1 MRLLYVEDDLESQS
15 YVRGVLEEAGIEVDV
30 AGDGR
35 LGLTKALEG
44 DYDVAVFDVML
55 PEISGLEMIKHLRAA
70 RIETPVLFLTAQGEV
85 SHRIEGLNLG
95 ADDYLSKPFA
105 IAELIARIHAISRR
119 RNVRETI
126 LRTANLS
133 VDPDRRAVYR
143 DELRIE
149 LTPKEFKLLEY
160 LMRNAGSVVSRAM
173 ITEKV
178 WGYGFESYS
187 NSIDVHVNHLRHKVD
202 RNYDPR
208 LIYTVK
214 GVGYILEDRTDEMMA
229 NPL

>member
-1 MRLLYVEDDLESQS
+1 MRLLYVEDDLEAQS
-15 YVRGVLEEAGIEVDV
+15 YVRGALEDTGIEVDV

-35 LGLTKALEG
+35 LGLAKALDG
-44 DYDVAVFDVML
+44 NYDVAVFDVAL
-55 PEISGLEMIKHLRAA
+55 PELSGFEVIKHLRAA
-70 RIETPVLFLTAQGEV
+70 RVETPVLFLTAQGEV

-105 IAELIARIHAISRR
+105 FAELVARIHAISRR
-119 RNVRETI
+119 RSVRETV
-126 LRTANLS
+126 LKTANLS
-133 VDPDRRAVYR
+133 LDPERRAVYR

-178 WGYGFESYS
+178 WGYGF
-187 NSIDVHVNHLRHKVD
+187 
-202 RNYDPR
+202 
-208 LIYTVK
+208 
-214 GVGYILEDRTDEMMA
+214 
-229 NPL
+229 